1 MTFSL
6 LEYRWT
12 TSLNKIDSAFSSL
25 CKGRYPFLLN
35 GGGGEAGASEGRVI
49 NKFLQIGEGQPCFI
63 PNRGRVTVF
72 FGKEKIT
79 PYRLV
84 DSYLLTNT

>member
-1 MTFSL
+1 M
-6 LEYRWT
+6 
-12 TSLNKIDSAFSSL
+12 
-25 CKGRYPFLLN
+25 
-35 GGGGEAGASEGRVI
+35 GGGEAGASEGRVI
-49 NKFLQIGEGQPCFI
+49 SKFLQIGEGQPCFI